1 MRNLLK
7 KDIQK
12 VLISRFSIK
21 RQIKRVA
28 KEVSKAYFDKTP
40 LLIGIL
46 NGSVPFLTELSLKL
60 SINCEIQYMSTK
72 SYFGGTESTGKVLL
86 NSSLLPDVKNRDVL
100 IVDDIMDSGIT
111 LNLIKETLLKN
122 GAKSVK
128 TAVLLNKITKRKV
141 EIEPDFAAFKIPD
154 LFIVGFGLDYKELYR
169 NLPYI
174 ALLKPSVLSE
184 QKG

>member
-1 MRNLLK
+1 MRNLVK

-21 RQIKRVA
+21 RQVKRVA
-28 KEVSKAYFDKTP
+28 KEVSRAYFDKTP

-46 NGSVPFLTELSLKL
+46 NGSVPFLTELALNLK
-60 SINCEIQYMSTK
+60 INCEIQYMSTK
-72 SYFGGTESTGKVLL
+72 SYFGGTQSTGKVLL
-86 NSSLLPDVKNRDVL
+86 NPGLLPDVKDRDVL

-111 LNLIKETLLKN
+111 LNLIKETLLKE
-122 GAKSVK
+122 GARSVK
-128 TAVLLNKITKRKV
+128 CAVLLNKIAKRKIA
-141 EIEPDFAAFKIPD
+141 IEPDFAAFKIPD
-154 LFIVGFGLDYKELYR
+154 LFIVGYGLDYKELYR

-174 ALLKPSVLSE
+174 ALLKPSVLCE